1 MDVTEF
7 DKLIRGKNINFLIG
21 SGASAAL
28 YPTLSL
34 GNDCPSFEDVVSHDN
49 ISDKAK
55 IFMYLY
61 YFGKVIVPMAFGEK
75 YEKSEGYRQYQKFM
89 KLIYGFLGGESN
101 GRPKRANIF
110 STNYDLMIER
120 ACDAFLIEH
129 PLANF
134 NDGSRGAFR
143 RYVSNQNF
151 YLNVTHSGYHDNYRR
166 EIPTVNLIKL
176 HGSVSWIVDQDK
188 ILAVYDNAH
197 IGSVWQ
203 KFDAVGIGFETIAK
217 NIEDCQEKETTVF
230 VSRLNNI
237 VSAADLDMEKLK
249 EFFTSYEKL
258 PIINPDKRKFSST
271 VFQQHYYQMIRSF
284 SYELERKQSVLIV
297 FGFSFA
303 DEHITDIF
311 RRSLLNPELFVV
323 IISYSP
329 EEQERH
335 KNLFRGY
342 GNIKFLPGS
351 YDNQKG
357 DFAFLLSLLGEN
369 DE

>member
-101 GRPKRANIF
+101 ERPKRANIF

-203 KFDAVGIGFETIAK
+203 KFDDVGIGFETIAK
-217 NIEDCQEKETTVF
+217 TI
-230 VSRLNNI
+230 
-237 VSAADLDMEKLK
+237 
-249 EFFTSYEKL
+249 
-258 PIINPDKRKFSST
+258 
-271 VFQQHYYQMIRSF
+271 
-284 SYELERKQSVLIV
+284 
-297 FGFSFA
+297 
-303 DEHITDIF
+303 
-311 RRSLLNPELFVV
+311 
-323 IISYSP
+323 
-329 EEQERH
+329 
-335 KNLFRGY
+335 
-342 GNIKFLPGS
+342 
-351 YDNQKG
+351 
-357 DFAFLLSLLGEN
+357 
-369 DE
+369 